1 MLEFPT
7 LNSTITETEKNMK
20 FTKMHGAG
28 NDYVY
33 VNGFEYD
40 LDWKH
45 ISQNVSDRHKGI
57 GSDGLI
63 VVCPPSND
71 SDLKMR
77 MFNADGSEGEMCGN
91 GIRCLVAFARDEGLV
106 ESKAQV
112 VRVETLAGDLDVF
125 PIVEN
130 NEMVGAKVSMGSPI
144 LIPKDI
150 PVAIGDD
157 ESILDY
163 SLNVDNHE
171 FSFNFVS
178 MGNPHAVAF
187 IEDEVDDFPLELI
200 GPQIENHAIFPNKVN
215 FEIVNVIGPSEL
227 KMRVWERGSGITM
240 ACGTGACA
248 VAVAAHLKGIPTDAV
263 DLRLPGGD
271 LKVRWDGVGEVELE
285 GPVETVYRGLLD

>member
-1 MLEFPT
+1 
-7 LNSTITETEKNMK
+7 MK

-40 LDWKH
+40 LDWEH
-45 ISQNVSDRHKGI
+45 ISQNISDRHKGI

-63 VVCPPSND
+63 VACPPTND

-106 ESKAQV
+106 EKRAQV
-112 VRVETLAGDLDVF
+112 VKVETLAGNLDVF
-125 PIVEN
+125 PIVKN
-130 NEMVGAKVSMGSPI
+130 NQMVGAKVSMGSPI

-150 PVAIGDD
+150 PVKIGDD

-163 SLNVDNHE
+163 SLTVDHHK
-171 FSFNFVS
+171 FSFSFVS

-200 GPQIENHAIFPNKVN
+200 GPRIENHTIFPNKVN
-215 FEIVNVIGPSEL
+215 FEIVNVLSPSKL

-248 VAVAAHLKGIPTDAV
+248 VAVAAHIKGITSNAV
-263 DLRLPGGD
+263 DLILPGGD

-285 GPVETVYRGLLD
+285 GPVKTVYTGLLD

>member
-1 MLEFPT
+1 
-7 LNSTITETEKNMK
+7 MK

-40 LDWKH
+40 LNWKH
-45 ISQNVSDRHKGI
+45 ISRKVSDRHKGI

-63 VVCPPSND
+63 VACPPSNN

-106 ESKAQV
+106 ERKAQV
-112 VRVETLAGDLDVF
+112 VKVETMAGDLDVF

-130 NEMVGAKVSMGSPI
+130 NLMVGAKVSMGSPI
-144 LIPKDI
+144 LLPKDI
-150 PVAIGDD
+150 PVRIGDN
-157 ESILDY
+157 ESTLNY
-163 SLNVDNHE
+163 PLNVDNHQ
-171 FSFNFVS
+171 FSFSFVS

-187 IEDEVDDFPLELI
+187 IEDDVDDFPLELI
-200 GPQIENHAIFPNKVN
+200 GPLIENHAIFPNKVN
-215 FEIVNVIGPSEL
+215 FEIVNVLGPSEL

-248 VAVAAHLKGIPTDAV
+248 VAVAAHLKGISTGDV
-263 DLRLPGGD
+263 NLRLPGGD

-285 GPVETVYRGLLD
+285 GPIETVYRGLLE

>member
-248 VAVAAHLKGIPTDAV
+248 VAVAAHLKGITADAV
-263 DLRLPGGD
+263 NLRLPGGD

-285 GPVETVYRGLLD
+285 GPVETVYRGILG

>member
-248 VAVAAHLKGIPTDAV
+248 VAVAAHLKGITTDAV
-263 DLRLPGGD
+263 DLRPVSYTHLTLPPTPY
-271 LKVRWDGVGEVELE
+271 V
-285 GPVETVYRGLLD
+285 

>member
-1 MLEFPT
+1 
-7 LNSTITETEKNMK
+7 MK

-40 LDWKH
+40 LDWEH
-45 ISQNVSDRHKGI
+45 ISQNISDRHKGI

-63 VVCPPSND
+63 VACPPTND

-106 ESKAQV
+106 EKRAQV
-112 VRVETLAGDLDVF
+112 VKVETLAGNLDVF
-125 PIVEN
+125 PIVKN
-130 NEMVGAKVSMGSPI
+130 NQMVGAKVSMGSPI
-144 LIPKDI
+144 LMPKDI
-150 PVAIGDD
+150 PVKIGDD

-163 SLNVDNHE
+163 SLTVDHHE
-171 FSFNFVS
+171 FSFSFVS
-178 MGNPHAVAF
+178 MGNPHAIAF

-200 GPQIENHAIFPNKVN
+200 GPRIENHTIFPNKVN
-215 FEIVNVIGPSEL
+215 FEIVNVLSPSKL

-248 VAVAAHLKGIPTDAV
+248 VAVAAHLKGITSNAV
-263 DLRLPGGD
+263 DLILPGGD

-285 GPVETVYRGLLD
+285 GPVKTVYTGLLD